1 MATTR
6 ARSVALATTLASRI
20 HLIRGVRVMLSS
32 DLAELYGVEPKALVQ
47 GVRRNRGRFPRDF
60 MFQMTAPELRNLKS
74 QIVTSSWG
82 GLRKP
87 PYAFTEQG
95 VAMLSSVLRSERA
108 VKVNVAIMRAFVR
121 VRALLDQHAELSRRI
136 DELEKRYD
144 GNFEALY
151 RAIKRL
157 MAEPAEE
164 PPRPRIG
171 FHASGA
177 GTRRVSPRRARRE

>member
-1 MATTR
+1 MPARR
-6 ARSVALATTLASRI
+6 ACSVALATTTTLTSRI
-20 HLIRGVRVMLSS
+20 HLIRGMRVMLSA

-47 GVRRNRGRFPRDF
+47 GVRRNRGRFPKDF
-60 MFQMTAPELRNLKS
+60 TFRLTAAELRNLKS

-87 PYAFTEQG
+87 PYAFTEHG
-95 VAMLSSVLRSERA
+95 VAMLSSVLRSARA

-121 VRALLDQHAELSRRI
+121 ARMLVDQHAELSRRI
-136 DELEKRYD
+136 DALEKRYD

-157 MAEPAEE
+157 MAEPAED

-171 FHASGA
+171 FHATA
-177 GTRRVSPRRARRE
+177 AKRRPARAS

>member
-1 MATTR
+1 
-6 ARSVALATTLASRI
+6 
-20 HLIRGVRVMLSS
+20 MLST

-47 GVRRNRGRFPRDF
+47 GVRRNQGRFPRDF
-60 MFQMTAPELRNLKS
+60 MFRLTAQETRNLKS

-82 GLRKP
+82 GIRKP

-95 VAMLSSVLRSERA
+95 VAMLSSVLRSPRA

-121 VRALLDQHAELSRRI
+121 VRTLLDQHAELSRRI

-157 MAEPAEE
+157 MAEPAE

-171 FHASGA
+171 FHATAS
-177 GTRRVSPRRARRE
+177 RRVRA

>member
-1 MATTR
+1 M
-6 ARSVALATTLASRI
+6 
-20 HLIRGVRVMLSS
+20 RVMLGP
-32 DLAELYGVEPKALVQ
+32 DLAELYGVSSKVLMQA
-47 GVRRNRGRFPRDF
+47 VRRNRARFPADF
-60 MFQMTAPELRNLKS
+60 AFRVTDKERRNLRS

-82 GLRKP
+82 GERYL

-95 VAMLSSVLRSERA
+95 VAMLSSVLRSARA

-121 VRALLDQHAELSRRI
+121 VRTLLDQHAELSRRI
-136 DELEKRYD
+136 DALEKRYD

-164 PPRPRIG
+164 APRPRIG
-171 FHASGA
+171 FHASSA
-177 GTRRVSPRRARRE
+177 RRVRA

>member
-1 MATTR
+1 MARPRSR
-6 ARSVALATTLASRI
+6 ALVPTAASALASRI
-20 HLIRGVRVMLSS
+20 HLVRGMRVMLGP
-32 DLAELYGVEPKALVQ
+32 DLAELYGVESRALVQ
-47 GVRRNRGRFPRDF
+47 AVKRNRRRFPSDF
-60 MFQMTAPELRNLKS
+60 SFQVSAREIANLKS
-74 QIVTSSWG
+74 QIVISSWG
-82 GLRKP
+82 GSRSR
-87 PYAFTEQG
+87 PYAFAEQG
-95 VAMLSSVLRSERA
+95 VAMLSSVLRSPRA

-157 MAEPAEE
+157 MAEPAE

-171 FHASGA
+171 FHAA
-177 GTRRVSPRRARRE
+177 APRRVRV

>member
-1 MATTR
+1 M
-6 ARSVALATTLASRI
+6 ARSRSLAPVPTAAQTLASRI
-20 HLIRGVRVMLSS
+20 HVVRGVRVMLST

-47 GVRRNRGRFPRDF
+47 GVRRNQGRFPRDF
-60 MFQMTAPELRNLKS
+60 MFRLTGRELRNLKS

-95 VAMLSSVLRSERA
+95 VAMLSSVLRSPRA

-136 DELEKRYD
+136 DELEKRYE

-157 MAEPAEE
+157 MAEPAE

-171 FHASGA
+171 FHAVAS
-177 GTRRVSPRRARRE
+177 RRARAS